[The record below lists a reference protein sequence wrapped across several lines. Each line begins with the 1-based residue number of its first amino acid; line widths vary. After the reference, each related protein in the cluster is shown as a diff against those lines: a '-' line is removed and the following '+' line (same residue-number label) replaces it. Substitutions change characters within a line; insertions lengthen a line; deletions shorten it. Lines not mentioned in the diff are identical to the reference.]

1 MWDLTGVCLLFTCMT
16 NSTARSDRF
25 VFTIYMILYDRF
37 HCEIWPVCLFD
48 IRVWPNTEGCV
59 IDPYTDILPCCHVIT
74 EASWWVRDYPQKS
87 REKKTLSQ
95 NSSSNS
101 SPLPCEENDCD
112 KECYNLY
119 NLSTTLLFWFISVC
133 ISIFL
138 YTFQCSYKRIDI
150 LVCFWISFYVC
161 HFSKR

>member
-1 MWDLTGVCLLFTCMT
+1 MWDLTGLCLLFTCMT
-16 NSTARSDRF
+16 GSTVRSNRF

-37 HCEIWPVCLFD
+37 HCEIWPVCVFD

-87 REKKTLSQ
+87 RKKNLFLKTRARTLPP
-95 NSSSNS
+95 
-101 SPLPCEENDCD
+101 SPV
-112 KECYNLY
+112 KKMIMTRSATI
-119 NLSTTLLFWFISVC
+119 STTLLFWFISVC

-150 LVCFWISFYVC
+150 LLCFWISFYVC

>member
-1 MWDLTGVCLLFTCMT
+1 MWDLTGLCLLYTCMT
-16 NSTARSDRF
+16 NSTVRSDRF

-37 HCEIWPVCLFD
+37 HCEIWPVCVFD
-48 IRVWPNTEGCV
+48 IREWPNTEGCV

-74 EASWWVRDYPQKS
+74 GERLSPKIS
-87 REKKTLSQ
+87 KKNLFLKTRARTLPP
-95 NSSSNS
+95 
-101 SPLPCEENDCD
+101 SPVKKMIVTRSPTI
-112 KECYNLY
+112 YI
-119 NLSTTLLFWFISVC
+119 STTLLFWFISVC

>member
-16 NSTARSDRF
+16 GSTVRSNRF
-25 VFTIYMILYDRF
+25 VFTIYIILYDRF
-37 HCEIWPVCLFD
+37 HCEIWPVCVFD
-48 IRVWPNTEGCV
+48 IHVWPNTEGCV

-87 REKKTLSQ
+87 RKKKPLSQ

-112 KECYNLY
+112 KECYNINNPLILIY
-119 NLSTTLLFWFISVC
+119 ISMHFN
-133 ISIFL
+133 ISIYIPMQL
-138 YTFQCSYKRIDI
+138 QKNWYPSLLLNKLLCMS
-150 LVCFWISFYVC
+150 L
-161 HFSKR
+161 